1 MSIVKQYILG
11 LTIVLFLL
19 CSGTYAAEYSDGQ
32 LGKALILDGSSHTVK
47 IPHYAAL
54 KPAKAI
60 TISAWIKP
68 ERVGKGGWEWQEIY
82 RKEDG
87 NARALMAI
95 GEREKKHSLCFGL
108 GIDGKF
114 VEHGA
119 PLAPSKLLDGKWHLV
134 CVTFDGKAMKFYADG
149 EEIGAT
155 TKASGA
161 IDTGGEA
168 PAYIGSYKGTGEFFK
183 GGIDD
188 VRLYNRALSAGE
200 IKTMA
205 VAHLAQTAKPFTLA
219 VLPDTQFYCDTRL
232 KLSAKWGN
240 GDLRRYFFA
249 QTKWVRDNQ
258 KRLNI
263 AFLVHEGDIVQA
275 DAPEE
280 WAIAKKAMSILDG
293 KVPYCMCLGNHDM
306 GFEKADNKYG
316 GNIGVNRTTHFNT
329 YFPRDKFAKRREFG
343 GTFKP
348 DRHDN
353 SWYHFEAAG
362 MSFLI
367 VALECKP
374 RDEVLDWANK
384 IVSKHPGH
392 RVIVL
397 THAYMTASKSRNTG
411 GMSAK
416 GNTGEQTWQ
425 KFVKKHKNIFMVLCG
440 HHTGEAVRTDT
451 GDHGNKV
458 HQILSDYQHLNNGG
472 ESWLRYMV
480 FKPGA
485 NKISIYTYNPALD
498 KFKNGPSSRFDL
510 DYPMA
515 LPLVTL
521 PGITRPGA
529 SNDVNREAVDGI
541 VGWWKLD
548 GDLKNSA
555 AKAAA
560 GSVAQFR
567 GVDRKWK
574 ATPLSLGGSRLDIR
588 AAGEAAVR
596 VTIRPIDSKQAFPYT
611 PALIQREYPK
621 PVITSR
627 KLASN
632 FKPLKAQVGPL
643 TVEVTA
649 KPLTVLVTTSDN
661 KPVQKITF
669 APDGKMSFVL
679 DGHPVLGLGEGG
691 PKQSGKWQD
700 DKVEFD
706 RRGRAH
712 VLQPRYDTMAYGSR
726 SPVALLAGTGGWGL
740 FVAAPW
746 GDIDLTSKETGTFTP
761 AVPIEP
767 GTVVSRRQQRRGR
780 IGLPPPGW
788 KTDVYDVFVF
798 DAHEPVK
805 FMKDVSTI
813 SGPAVLPPRWALGYM
828 QSHRTLE
835 DDEQIV
841 SILDTFRK
849 KQIPVDAV
857 IYLGTGFT
865 PRGWNTSQPS
875 FKFNR
880 GVFKRE
886 PKDVLSDLHARHA
899 KVVMHMIPWDRGRLE
914 TLHGSIPPKSG
925 ETVDSDHIASYWKE
939 HNALVDTGVDAW
951 WPDEGDWF
959 SFHER
964 MKRHQ
969 LYYEGPLS
977 KTPNVRPWS
986 LHRNGHLGVARYG
999 GWIWSGDTHA
1009 SFKTLEAQ
1017 IAVGIN
1023 HSLSLSPFW
1032 GSDIGGFYPTQ
1043 DLTGE
1048 LYARWFQFA
1057 AFTSSFRGHGRTW
1070 QMRLPWGWG
1079 LDKMGPKESN
1089 TPPLESELNN
1099 PRIEPIAKKY
1109 AELRYQL
1116 LSYNYTLAWEARTT
1130 GMPMMRSMWLH
1141 HPSDNKARS
1150 IGDQYLWGRDLLIA
1164 PVYKKGAT
1172 TRDVYLPAGKWY
1184 DWWTGKAETG
1194 GRTVQRAVDLA
1205 TMPIYVRA
1213 GAIVPVD
1220 PIRQYTGQKV
1230 DEPTTL
1236 KIYRGANGKYTLY
1249 DDDGISLNY
1258 LQGDSVQT
1266 LIKWDDAAKKLSLEP
1281 ESKQT
1286 ATRTFQVELIPD
1298 GVSKEIQY
1306 TGQRVDLKL

>member
-1 MSIVKQYILG
+1 MNILK
-11 LTIVLFLL
+11 LNVAVFSSLLFAVVDTAA
-19 CSGTYAAEYSDGQ
+19 GGDYADGK
-32 LGKALILDGSSHTVK
+32 LGKALILDGSSHTVR

-68 ERVGKGGWEWQEIY
+68 GRVVKGFWEQHIY

-87 NARALMAI
+87 NARTLLAI
-95 GEREKKHSLCFGL
+95 GEYKKKHCLMVGL
-108 GIDGKF
+108 GIGGKY
-114 VEHGA
+114 VGLNT
-119 PLAPSKLLDGKWHLV
+119 PLEPAKLLDGKWHLV
-134 CVTFDGKAMKFYADG
+134 CASYDGKAIKLYADG
-149 EEIGAT
+149 QEIGSAQ
-155 TKASGA
+155 ASGA
-161 IDTGGEA
+161 IDTRGEA
-168 PAYIGSYKGTGEFFK
+168 PAYIGSYKGMNGFYK
-183 GGIDD
+183 GGVDD
-188 VRLYNRALSAGE
+188 VRLYNRALSSE
-200 IKTMA
+200 EVKTMA
-205 VAHLAQTAKPFTLA
+205 LANGKATVA
-219 VLPDTQFYCDTRL
+219 
-232 KLSAKWGN
+232 G
-240 GDLRRYFFA
+240 
-249 QTKWVRDNQ
+249 
-258 KRLNI
+258 I
-263 AFLVHEGDIVQA
+263 A
-275 DAPEE
+275 
-280 WAIAKKAMSILDG
+280 
-293 KVPYCMCLGNHDM
+293 
-306 GFEKADNKYG
+306 
-316 GNIGVNRTTHFNT
+316 
-329 YFPRDKFAKRREFG
+329 
-343 GTFKP
+343 
-348 DRHDN
+348 
-353 SWYHFEAAG
+353 
-362 MSFLI
+362 
-367 VALECKP
+367 
-374 RDEVLDWANK
+374 
-384 IVSKHPGH
+384 
-392 RVIVL
+392 
-397 THAYMTASKSRNTG
+397 
-411 GMSAK
+411 
-416 GNTGEQTWQ
+416 
-425 KFVKKHKNIFMVLCG
+425 
-440 HHTGEAVRTDT
+440 
-451 GDHGNKV
+451 
-458 HQILSDYQHLNNGG
+458 
-472 ESWLRYMV
+472 
-480 FKPGA
+480 
-485 NKISIYTYNPALD
+485 
-498 KFKNGPSSRFDL
+498 
-510 DYPMA
+510 
-515 LPLVTL
+515 
-521 PGITRPGA
+521 
-529 SNDVNREAVDGI
+529 
-541 VGWWKLD
+541 GWWKLD

-555 AKAAA
+555 AKTAT

-574 ATPLSLGGSRLDIR
+574 ATPFSLAGARLDIR
-588 AAGEAAVR
+588 AAGEAAIR
-596 VTIRPIDSKQAFPYT
+596 VTIRPIDSKQEFPYT
-611 PALIQREYPK
+611 PALIGREYPK
-621 PVITSR
+621 PVITLR
-627 KLASN
+627 KLALN
-632 FKPLKAQVGPL
+632 FKPLKAEVGPL

-669 APDGKMSFVL
+669 TPDGKMSFVL

-712 VLQPRYDTMAYGSR
+712 ILQPRYDTMAYGSR

-740 FVAAPW
+740 FVATPW

-798 DAHEPVK
+798 DAHQPAK

-841 SILDTFRK
+841 NILDTFRK

-899 KVVMHMIPWDRGRLE
+899 KVVVHMIPWDRDRLE

-925 ETVDSDHIASYWKE
+925 ETVDSHHIASYWKE

-1032 GSDIGGFYPTQ
+1032 GSDIGGFYPTP

-1079 LDKMGPKESN
+1079 LSKMGPKESN

-1116 LSYNYTLAWEARTT
+1116 LSYNYTLAWEARAT

-1141 HPSDNKARS
+1141 YADDKQARG

-1172 TRDVYLPAGKWY
+1172 SRDVYLPAGKWY
-1184 DWWTGKAETG
+1184 DWWTGKLETG
-1194 GRTVQRAVDLA
+1194 GRSVQRAVDLA
-1205 TMPIYVRA
+1205 TMPIYVRG

-1230 DEPTTL
+1230 DEPTKL
-1236 KIYRGANGKYTLY
+1236 KIYRGANGNYTLY
-1249 DDDGISLNY
+1249 DDDGISLDY

-1266 LIKWDDAAKKLSLEP
+1266 LIKWDDAAKRLTIEP
-1281 ESKQT
+1281 QAKGGPKR
-1286 ATRTFQVELIPD
+1286 AFKIELIPD
-1298 GVSKEIQY
+1298 GTAKEIRY
-1306 TGQRVDLKL
+1306 AGQRLEVSL

>member
-1 MSIVKQYILG
+1 MKQPILG

-19 CSGTYAAEYSDGQ
+19 CSGTCAAEYSDGKH
-32 LGKALILDGSSHTVK
+32 GKALNLDGSSHTVK
-47 IPHYAAL
+47 IPHYAGL

-68 ERVGKGGWEWQEIY
+68 ERVGKGGWQWQEIY

-87 NARALMAI
+87 NARVLMAI
-95 GEREKKHSLCFGL
+95 GELEKEHSLCVGL
-108 GIDGKF
+108 GIAGKY
-114 VEHGA
+114 VEQGA
-119 PLAPSKLLDGKWHLV
+119 ALEPEKLLDGKWHLV
-134 CVTFDGKAMKFYADG
+134 SVTFDGKAIRFYADG
-149 EEIGAT
+149 QEIGVKTAT
-155 TKASGA
+155 GS
-161 IDTGGEA
+161 IDTQGEA
-168 PAYIGSYKGTGEFFK
+168 PAYIGSDRGTREFFK
-183 GGIDD
+183 GGVDD
-188 VRLYNRALSAGE
+188 VRIYNRALSAGE

-205 VAHLAQTAKPFTLA
+205 LT
-219 VLPDTQFYCDTRL
+219 D
-232 KLSAKWGN
+232 
-240 GDLRRYFFA
+240 
-249 QTKWVRDNQ
+249 
-258 KRLNI
+258 
-263 AFLVHEGDIVQA
+263 
-275 DAPEE
+275 
-280 WAIAKKAMSILDG
+280 
-293 KVPYCMCLGNHDM
+293 
-306 GFEKADNKYG
+306 EKA
-316 GNIGVNRTTHFNT
+316 T
-329 YFPRDKFAKRREFG
+329 
-343 GTFKP
+343 
-348 DRHDN
+348 
-353 SWYHFEAAG
+353 
-362 MSFLI
+362 
-367 VALECKP
+367 
-374 RDEVLDWANK
+374 
-384 IVSKHPGH
+384 
-392 RVIVL
+392 
-397 THAYMTASKSRNTG
+397 
-411 GMSAK
+411 
-416 GNTGEQTWQ
+416 
-425 KFVKKHKNIFMVLCG
+425 
-440 HHTGEAVRTDT
+440 
-451 GDHGNKV
+451 
-458 HQILSDYQHLNNGG
+458 
-472 ESWLRYMV
+472 
-480 FKPGA
+480 
-485 NKISIYTYNPALD
+485 
-498 KFKNGPSSRFDL
+498 
-510 DYPMA
+510 
-515 LPLVTL
+515 
-521 PGITRPGA
+521 
-529 SNDVNREAVDGI
+529 VDGI

-555 AKAAA
+555 TKTAT

-567 GVDRKWK
+567 GIDRKWK
-574 ATPLSLGGSRLDIR
+574 ATPFSLAGARLDIR
-588 AAGEAAVR
+588 AAGEAALR
-596 VTIRPIDSKQAFPYT
+596 VTIRPIDSKQEFPYT
-611 PALIQREYPK
+611 PALIGREYPE
-621 PVITSR
+621 PVITLR
-627 KLASN
+627 KLDSN
-632 FKPLKAQVGPL
+632 FKPRKEKVGHL

-669 APDGKMSFVL
+669 APDGKMSFAL
-679 DGHPVLGLGEGG
+679 DGYPVLGLGEGG

-706 RRGRAH
+706 RRGRDH

-726 SPVALLAGTGGWGL
+726 NPVALLVGTGGWGL
-740 FVAAPW
+740 FVATPW

-767 GTVVSRRQQRRGR
+767 GTVVSRRQQRQGR

-798 DAHEPVK
+798 DAHEPAK

-813 SGPAVLPPRWALGYM
+813 SGPAVLPPRWAMGYM

-835 DDEQIV
+835 DDVQMV
-841 SILDTFRK
+841 GILDTFRE

-880 GVFKRE
+880 SVFKRE
-886 PKDVLSDLHARHA
+886 PKDVISDLRARHA
-899 KVVMHMIPWDRGRLE
+899 KVVVHMIPWDRGRLE

-925 ETVDSDHIASYWKE
+925 ETVDSHHIDSYWKE

-1032 GSDIGGFYPTQ
+1032 GSDIGGFYPTP

-1099 PRIEPIAKKY
+1099 PKIEPIAKKY

-1141 HPSDNKARS
+1141 HPTDPKVRS

-1164 PVYKKGAT
+1164 PVYKKSAT
-1172 TRDVYLPAGKWY
+1172 TRNVYLPAGKWY
-1184 DWWTGKAETG
+1184 DWWTGKLETG
-1194 GRTVQRAVDLA
+1194 GGSVQRAVDLA

-1213 GAIVPVD
+1213 GAIVPID

-1230 DEPTTL
+1230 DESTTL
-1236 KIYRGANGKYTLY
+1236 KIYRGTNGNYTLY
-1249 DDDGISLNY
+1249 DDDGISLSY
-1258 LQGDSVQT
+1258 LKGDSVQT
-1266 LIKWDDAAKKLSLEP
+1266 LIRWDDAAKTLSIEP
-1281 ESKQT
+1281 ASKQA
-1286 ATRTFQVELIPD
+1286 ATRAFQVELIPD
-1298 GVSKEIQY
+1298 GGTRKIQY
-1306 TGQRVDLKL
+1306 TGQRLELKF

>member
-1 MSIVKQYILG
+1 MNILKPNVAVFWS
-11 LTIVLFLL
+11 LLFLL
-19 CSGTYAAEYSDGQ
+19 FAAVDTAAADDYAEGKLGQ
-32 LGKALILDGSSHTVK
+32 ALILDGSSHTVK
-47 IPHYAAL
+47 IPHYAGL
-54 KPAKAI
+54 KPDKAI
-60 TISAWIKP
+60 TISAWVKP
-68 ERVGKGGWEWQEIY
+68 KQVTTGWLWQEVY

-87 NARALMAI
+87 NARSLLAL
-95 GEREKKHSLCFGL
+95 GQYKKKHCLCFGL
-108 GIDGKF
+108 GIGGKYTDY
-114 VEHGA
+114 GA
-119 PLAPSKLLDGKWHLV
+119 PLAASKLMDGKWHLV
-134 CVTFDGKAMKFYADG
+134 CGTYDGKVITLYADG
-149 EEIGAT
+149 LEIGSM
-155 TKASGA
+155 KVSGT
-161 IDTGGEA
+161 IDTAGDA
-168 PAYIGSYKGTGEFFK
+168 PAFIGSHKALNEFFM
-183 GGIDD
+183 GGVDE
-188 VRLYNRALSAGE
+188 VRVYNRALSTGE

-205 VAHLAQTAKPFTLA
+205 LA
-219 VLPDTQFYCDTRL
+219 
-232 KLSAKWGN
+232 
-240 GDLRRYFFA
+240 
-249 QTKWVRDNQ
+249 
-258 KRLNI
+258 
-263 AFLVHEGDIVQA
+263 
-275 DAPEE
+275 
-280 WAIAKKAMSILDG
+280 DG
-293 KVPYCMCLGNHDM
+293 K
-306 GFEKADNKYG
+306 A
-316 GNIGVNRTTHFNT
+316 T
-329 YFPRDKFAKRREFG
+329 
-343 GTFKP
+343 
-348 DRHDN
+348 
-353 SWYHFEAAG
+353 
-362 MSFLI
+362 
-367 VALECKP
+367 
-374 RDEVLDWANK
+374 
-384 IVSKHPGH
+384 
-392 RVIVL
+392 
-397 THAYMTASKSRNTG
+397 
-411 GMSAK
+411 
-416 GNTGEQTWQ
+416 
-425 KFVKKHKNIFMVLCG
+425 
-440 HHTGEAVRTDT
+440 
-451 GDHGNKV
+451 
-458 HQILSDYQHLNNGG
+458 
-472 ESWLRYMV
+472 
-480 FKPGA
+480 
-485 NKISIYTYNPALD
+485 
-498 KFKNGPSSRFDL
+498 
-510 DYPMA
+510 
-515 LPLVTL
+515 
-521 PGITRPGA
+521 
-529 SNDVNREAVDGI
+529 VDGI

-555 AKAAA
+555 AKAPTE
-560 GSVAQFR
+560 SVAQFR

-574 ATPLSLGGSRLDIR
+574 ATPFSLAGARLDIR

-596 VTIRPIDSKQAFPYT
+596 VTIRPIDSKQEFPYT
-611 PALIQREYPK
+611 PTLIEREYPK
-621 PVITSR
+621 PVITLR
-627 KLASN
+627 KLDSN
-632 FKPLKAQVGPL
+632 FKPRKEKVGHL

-669 APDGKMSFVL
+669 APDGKMSFAL

-700 DKVEFD
+700 DEVEFD
-706 RRGRAH
+706 RSGRAH

-726 SPVALLAGTGGWGL
+726 NPVALLAGTGGWGL
-740 FVAAPW
+740 FVATPW

-767 GTVVSRRQQRRGR
+767 GTVVSRRQQRQGR

-798 DAHEPVK
+798 DAHEPAK

-813 SGPAVLPPRWALGYM
+813 SGPAVLPPRWAMGYM

-835 DDEQIV
+835 DDAQMV
-841 SILDTFRK
+841 GILDTFREK
-849 KQIPVDAV
+849 KIPVDAV

-865 PRGWNTSQPS
+865 PRGWNTNQPS
-875 FKFNR
+875 FEFNR

-886 PKDVLSDLHARHA
+886 PKDILSDLHARHA
-899 KVVMHMIPWDRGRLE
+899 KVVVHMIPWDRDRLE

-925 ETVDSDHIASYWKE
+925 ETVDSHHIASYWNE

-1099 PRIEPIAKKY
+1099 PKIEPIAKKY

-1116 LSYNYTLAWEARTT
+1116 LSYNYTLAWEARSK

-1141 HPSDNKARS
+1141 YADDKQAKGL
-1150 IGDQYLWGRDLLIA
+1150 GDQYLWGRDLLIA

-1184 DWWTGKAETG
+1184 DWWTGKLENG
-1194 GRTVQRAVDLA
+1194 GHTVHRAVDLA
-1205 TMPIYVRA
+1205 TMPIYVRG
-1213 GAIVPVD
+1213 GAIVPID
-1220 PIRQYTGQKV
+1220 PIRQYTGQEV

-1236 KIYRGANGKYTLY
+1236 KIYRGANGHYTLY
-1249 DDDGISLNY
+1249 DDDGISLDY

-1266 LIKWDDAAKKLSLEP
+1266 LIKWDDTAKTLSIEP
-1281 ESKQT
+1281 ASKQT
-1286 ATRTFQVELIPD
+1286 AARTFQVEFIPD
-1298 GVSKEIQY
+1298 GRTKEIQY
-1306 TGQRVDLKL
+1306 NGRPLELKFTLE